1 MIIWLASYP
10 KSGNTWVRFF
20 LISLLSNNNPDIT
33 LKDLHNI
40 KQFPTKSQY
49 DKSNISIDFNNLN
62 EVSKHWLEVQK
73 KINSNNKIR
82 FFKTHNALC
91 KINDNVFTN
100 YETTLGTIHIV
111 RDPRNIISSINNHFN
126 HENIAESKK
135 FILKEDKVTISK
147 NSKIKETYPLPQI
160 IGSWQTHYNSWK
172 QMKKNYLLIKYENLI
187 NSPFSEFK
195 KISIYL
201 EKIFKYKISDE
212 QIRNAIKLSS
222 FDKLK
227 NMESKEGFSESV
239 INEKTGYKNK
249 FFFLGPKNNWKELID
264 EKTIYEINKKFKK
277 EMEELG
283 YL

>member
-20 LISLLSNNNPDIT
+20 LISLLSNNKPDIT

-49 DKSNISIDFNNLN
+49 DKSNINIDFKNLN
-62 EVSKHWLEVQK
+62 EVAKNWLEVQK
-73 KINSNNKIR
+73 KINSDNKIR

-91 KINDNVFTN
+91 KINGKIFTN

-111 RDPRNIISSINNHFN
+111 RDPRNIISSIKNHFS
-126 HENIAESKK
+126 HENIEETKK
-135 FILKEDKVTISK
+135 FMFEEKKVTISK
-147 NSKIKETYPLPQI
+147 NYKIKETYPLPQV

-172 QMKKNYLLIKYENLI
+172 QMKKNYLLIKYENLV

-195 KISIYL
+195 KISIFL
-201 EKIFKYKISDE
+201 EKIFGYKISDE
-212 QIRNAIKLSS
+212 QTQNAIKSSS
-222 FDKLK
+222 FEKLQ
-227 NMESKEGFSESV
+227 NIENKEGFSESV
-239 INEKTGYKNK
+239 INEKTGSKNK
-249 FFFLGPKNNWKELID
+249 FFFLGPKNNWQELID
-264 EKTIYEINKKFKK
+264 KKTTYEMNKKFKK
-277 EMEELG
+277 EMEELE

>member
-126 HENIAESKK
+126 HENIEESKK

-160 IGSWQTHYNSWK
+160 IGSWKTHYNSWK

-212 QIRNAIKLSS
+212 QIQNAIKSSS

-227 NMESKEGFSESV
+227 NIESKEGFSESV

>member
-1 MIIWLASYP
+1 MIIWIASYP
-10 KSGNTWVRFF
+10 KSGNTWIRFF
-20 LISLLSNNNPDIT
+20 LISLLSNNKQDIT

-73 KINSNNKIR
+73 KINSDNKIR

-91 KINDNVFTN
+91 KINNKIFTN
-100 YETTLGTIHIV
+100 YETTLGAIHIV
-111 RDPRNIISSINNHFN
+111 RDPRNIISSIKNHFN
-126 HENIAESKK
+126 HENIEESKK
-135 FILKEDKVTISK
+135 FIFEETKVTISK
-147 NSKIKETYPLPQI
+147 NSKVKETYPLPTL

-172 QMKKNYLLIKYENLI
+172 QLKKNYLLIKYENLI

-201 EKIFKYKISDE
+201 EKFFGNKISDE
-212 QIRNAIKLSS
+212 KLESAIKLSS
-222 FDKLK
+222 FERLK
-227 NMESKEGFSESV
+227 NIEEEKGFSESV
-239 INEKTGYKNK
+239 VNEKTGSKNK
-249 FFFLGPKNNWKELID
+249 FFFLGPKNNWQELID
-264 EKTIYEINKKFKK
+264 EKTVYQINKKFKK